1 MTDGLGSEFH
11 LTTYK
16 TEREVSA
23 SVGGA
28 VRQLCTSAVLV
39 ALVADSLIQSTVA
52 ALLCLAL

>member
-1 MTDGLGSEFH
+1 MTDGPGSEFH

-16 TEREVSA
+16 TELEVSA

-28 VRQLCTSAVLV
+28 VSQLYTSAVLV
-39 ALVADSLIQSTVA
+39 ALVVDSLIQTTVA